1 MSLEDSNLRIFQ
13 ELSGFYLRVADD
25 RCPTL
30 PPPGY
35 PGSSS
40 WITAASPVL
49 PSALDIIVIPK
60 PANPSSDSGEH
71 AFLPVNIGKASV
83 RPRVYK
89 MHLVAET
96 FFLKG

>member
-1 MSLEDSNLRIFQ
+1 MAFIYVLLMIVALPSLHLR
-13 ELSGFYLRVADD
+13 
-25 RCPTL
+25 
-30 PPPGY
+30 
-35 PGSSS
+35 SSS

-49 PSALDIIVIPK
+49 PSALDIIVILK

-89 MHLVAET
+89 MHLAAET

>member
-1 MSLEDSNLRIFQ
+1 M
-13 ELSGFYLRVADD
+13 
-25 RCPTL
+25 
-30 PPPGY
+30 
-35 PGSSS
+35 
-40 WITAASPVL
+40 
-49 PSALDIIVIPK
+49 IPK

-89 MHLVAET
+89 MHLAAET